1 MLNVKMLK
9 PLFYMFIN
17 IHTSLNLMVLPL
29 TLMPLR
35 RLKNW
40 DIKSVFP
47 SLMLLRRQKDW
58 DVKSVSP
65 SPHRWPTVPLSICH
79 GHVRTDECLPTITSV
94 PYLQDALI
102 LFHCRPPAH
111 VEPLTLSLEW
121 PSPIPCFSGSKRR
134 SHTELQAKA
143 GDFDHP

>member
-79 GHVRTDECLPTITSV
+79 GHVRTDECLPNHHLCAISTGCPDSLPLPTTSPCGTTDFESGV
-94 PYLQDALI
+94 AISHPLLLRLQEKV
-102 LFHCRPPAH
+102 AH
-111 VEPLTLSLEW
+111 
-121 PSPIPCFSGSKRR
+121 
-134 SHTELQAKA
+134 
-143 GDFDHP
+143 